1 MNTNIR
7 DNTATEEQVELSVNG
22 ISLVFYDVRILT
34 KQLTNDQIARISSSD
49 KFSLISVDVGYNQK
63 IFSSHSHD
71 EKKHMIIQYKGVSK
85 LPMIHVKNKEQN
97 KNITPMVCH
106 YLIIYNRNTIVIQS
120 VIVFDKRNVSGFY
133 NSVPLD
139 SPLDTDGILQI
150 IFDIKTS
157 GNNGY
162 KSMQPEI
169 AKILQNLSDTVGE
182 TDIIDKSA
190 DYEENNESVG
200 IQIWDINNLDI
211 SNGEI
216 MGEELENRYQ
226 RELSALMNYKNEHF
240 SLNHMW
246 QSQSIDSVKEN
257 MRLHTD
263 VLNDHRILQSERVCI
278 EISQVDWPELR
289 PISASRLQEYGYDS
303 TSLFLWNYIQIIKKH
318 YSQCQNKASLLRN
331 NVQELLDLTKKDEVA
346 KKASYI
352 TKKKTELY
360 KDLEI
365 HNRIKN
371 SCIENRHRE
380 FIEHGM
386 EATGLDSIYKDME
399 DIFHQITEG
408 VNVALSAQTSYSNVE
423 MTSILSEIKRMN
435 MLQSHSSTR
444 LALIAIIFAIPSV
457 CTLANFIVSFNINWD
472 NLCGKLVA
480 LAVSIVFIFLLAQGF
495 LKVFSNKPKENDDG
509 QSNCTR

>member
-1 MNTNIR
+1 MNTNIQ
-7 DNTATEEQVELSVNG
+7 DNIEVEQQDELSVNG
-22 ISLVFYDVRILT
+22 ISLVFYNVRILT
-34 KQLTNDQIARISSSD
+34 KQLTDEQIARISSSD
-49 KFSLISVDVGYNQK
+49 EFSLISVDVGYNQK

-71 EKKHMIIQYKGVSK
+71 EKKHMIIRCKEATK
-85 LPMIHVKNKEQN
+85 LSMIHVKNKEQIQ
-97 KNITPMVCH
+97 NITPMVCH
-106 YLIIYNRNTIVIQS
+106 YLIVYNRNTIVIQS
-120 VIVFDKRNVSGFY
+120 VIVFDRRNVSGFY
-133 NSVPLD
+133 NSVSLD

-150 IFDIKTS
+150 IFDIKTR
-157 GNNGY
+157 NQNGY
-162 KSMQPEI
+162 KCMQSDI
-169 AKILQNLSDTVGE
+169 TRILRKFSNIIGE
-182 TDIIDKSA
+182 KDILDASA
-190 DYEENNESVG
+190 DYEEDNESVG

-211 SNGEI
+211 YNGEI
-216 MGEELENRYQ
+216 LGENLENKYQ

-246 QSQSIDSVKEN
+246 KSQSINSVKEN

-303 TSLFLWNYIQIIKKH
+303 TSIFLWNYIQIIKKY
-318 YSQCQNKASLLRN
+318 YSQCQNEASILRN
-331 NVQELLDLTKKDEVA
+331 NVQELLDLTEKDEVA

-371 SCIENRHRE
+371 SCIENRHKE

-399 DIFHQITEG
+399 EIFHQITEG
-408 VNVALSAQTSYSNVE
+408 VNVSLSARTSYSNQE
-423 MTSILSEIKRMN
+423 MTYILSAIKKIN

-457 CTLANFIVSFNINWD
+457 CTLTDFMISFNSSWENP
-472 NLCGKLVA
+472 CGKFIA
-480 LAVSIVFIFLLAQGF
+480 LAISIILVCVLALGF
-495 LKVFSNKPKENDDG
+495 LKAFSNKSEEEDNGPNNRT
-509 QSNCTR
+509 S